1 MDCLEMVRKW
11 KRNMDNYFTYRRTFL
26 LITIVFGLI
35 LYIGPS
41 LLRWLSQSNI
51 SVEDIAERCL
61 SDRLRAFYS
70 GAEDFNANMQHIPL
84 RSYEK
89 PYIPYV
95 GNGVFGIHIHS
106 KSPMYIRNGRIL
118 SLPVYYHPV
127 INVGSALGSG
137 KPHEATVVHYLS
149 GIVHR
154 YQCYSSGLYVSYQY
168 YAHRTLPAVLVQDI
182 TITNPTNEHFNVE
195 ISQMT
200 VSDWPT
206 AVAQVFSFEHDAGE
220 NYHIYT
226 GLVNIPST
234 SELVAVSVMSKNI
247 PHMLE
252 VKARSSVNLQLLTA
266 INYSDPISQAE
277 YATWKDVVE
286 KQAMDH
292 MRRALAKV
300 NRRNFKEDHMNVW
313 AQLWST
319 GITISYSK
327 AADAINGDKI
337 NATMYYILSQVSSPY
352 HEETT
357 TKQKKTELAN
367 SLSYAEG
374 CFGGYHTLQAANLWR
389 ELSTIDDVNTAV
401 SLWLLTL
408 EKQGCHN
415 LLKAGASGVVQAMVL
430 SFGALRFSNQHLE
443 FNIHPKYLHRD
454 YLFRRLNYGNLTHVN
469 ISVVVQEDN
478 KAVLYVALDRSDKS
492 YYACDGGC
500 LDDPVLLGP
509 QKKMF
514 PVKLTDPVTAILYI
528 TYDKQH
534 MEELRHTIHLKEIVE
549 APAHEHHVIALHKHG
564 HHLGGLPTLF
574 WVSICFLIVTFH
586 LFLFKLIYNEYCG
599 QQQDKY
605 RTRYGKL

>member
-1 MDCLEMVRKW
+1 
-11 KRNMDNYFTYRRTFL
+11 
-26 LITIVFGLI
+26 
-35 LYIGPS
+35 
-41 LLRWLSQSNI
+41 
-51 SVEDIAERCL
+51 
-61 SDRLRAFYS
+61 
-70 GAEDFNANMQHIPL
+70 
-84 RSYEK
+84 
-89 PYIPYV
+89 
-95 GNGVFGIHIHS
+95 
-106 KSPMYIRNGRIL
+106 
-118 SLPVYYHPV
+118 
-127 INVGSALGSG
+127 
-137 KPHEATVVHYLS
+137 
-149 GIVHR
+149 
-154 YQCYSSGLYVSYQY
+154 
-168 YAHRTLPAVLVQDI
+168 
-182 TITNPTNEHFNVE
+182 
-195 ISQMT
+195 
-200 VSDWPT
+200 
-206 AVAQVFSFEHDAGE
+206 
-220 NYHIYT
+220 
-226 GLVNIPST
+226 
-234 SELVAVSVMSKNI
+234 
-247 PHMLE
+247 
-252 VKARSSVNLQLLTA
+252 
-266 INYSDPISQAE
+266 
-277 YATWKDVVE
+277 
-286 KQAMDH
+286 
-292 MRRALAKV
+292 
-300 NRRNFKEDHMNVW
+300 MNVW
-313 AQLWST
+313 SQLWST

-357 TKQKKTELAN
+357 TRQKKAELAN
-367 SLSYAEG
+367 SLFYAEG
-374 CFGGYHTLQAANLWR
+374 CFGGYHTLQADNLWR
-389 ELSTIDDVNTAV
+389 ELSTVDDVNTAV

-415 LLKAGASGVVQAMVL
+415 LIKAGASGVVQAMVL

-454 YLFRRLNYGNLTHVN
+454 YTFRRLSYGNLTHVN

-514 PVKLTDPVTAILYI
+514 PVKLTDPVTAILYV

>member
-1 MDCLEMVRKW
+1 MVRKW
-11 KRNMDNYFTYRRTFL
+11 KRNIDNYFTYRRTFL
-26 LITIVFGLI
+26 LITVVFGLI
-35 LYIGPS
+35 LYIGPGF
-41 LLRWLSQSNI
+41 LRWLSQSNI
-51 SVEDIAERCL
+51 SIEDVAERCL
-61 SDRLRAFYS
+61 KDRLTAFYF
-70 GAEDFNANMQHIPL
+70 GAEDFNANIQHIPL
-84 RSYEK
+84 HSEEK
-89 PYIPYV
+89 PYIPYT
-95 GNGVFGIHIHS
+95 GNGVFGLPIHAE
-106 KSPMYIRNGRIL
+106 SPLFIRNGRIL

-127 INVGSALGSG
+127 VTVLPALESG

-149 GIVHR
+149 GIVHK

-168 YAHRTLPAVLVQDI
+168 YAHRTLPAVLVQEI
-182 TITNPTNEHFNVE
+182 KIVNPTNENFNMGLQQTKV
-195 ISQMT
+195 T
-200 VSDWPT
+200 DWPT
-206 AVAQVFSFEHDAGE
+206 AVSHIVTFDRDTEGTE
-220 NYHIYT
+220 YHIYT
-226 GLVNIPST
+226 GLISIPS
-234 SELVAVSVMSKNI
+234 SSSLVAVSVVSKNV
-247 PHMLE
+247 PHTLE
-252 VKARSSVNLQLLTA
+252 VKARSSTSIQVLTA
-266 INYSDPISQAE
+266 VNYSEPISEEE
-277 YATWKDVVE
+277 YAAWKDVVE
-286 KQAMDH
+286 KQAVDH
-292 MRRALAKV
+292 MRRALTRA
-300 NRRNFKEDHMNVW
+300 NRHSFKEDHMNVW
-313 AQLWST
+313 SQLWST

-327 AADAINGDKI
+327 AADAINGDRI

-357 TKQKKTELAN
+357 TRQKKAELAN
-367 SLSYAEG
+367 SLFYAEG
-374 CFGGYHTLQAANLWR
+374 CFGGYHTLQADNLWR
-389 ELSTIDDVNTAV
+389 ELSTVDDVNTAV

-415 LLKAGASGVVQAMVL
+415 LIKAGATGVVQAMVL

-454 YLFRRLNYGNLTHVN
+454 YTFRRLSYGNLTHVN
-469 ISVVVQEDN
+469 ISVVVKDDN
-478 KAVLYVALDRSDKS
+478 KAALYVALDRSDKS